1 MSDTEIES
9 QGGVTVRL
17 DAEDLNHLLTHGT
30 ATVTK
35 DAGPLEI
42 KIKADGKVRHQVVL
56 DDGHG
61 GDEVIRGGSSE

>member
-1 MSDTEIES
+1 MSETETDA
-9 QGGVTVRL
+9 QGGITVRL
-17 DAEDLNHLLTHGT
+17 DAEDLNHLLTHGR

-42 KIKADGKVRHQVVL
+42 KIQADGKLHTQVVL

-61 GDEVIRGGSSE
+61 GGEVIRGDSDE

>member
-1 MSDTEIES
+1 MSDAEIET
-9 QGGVTVRL
+9 QGGVTVTL
-17 DAEDLNHLLTHGT
+17 DADDLNHLLTHGR
-30 ATVTK
+30 AVVCK

-61 GDEVIRGGSSE
+61 ESEVIAGGEQQ

>member
-1 MSDTEIES
+1 MSDAAVET
-9 QGGVTVRL
+9 QGGITVRL
-17 DAEDLNHLLTHGT
+17 SADELNHLLTHGR

-42 KIKADGKVRHQVVL
+42 KIQTDGKIRTQVVL

-61 GDEVIRGGSSE
+61 NSEVLGGAEE